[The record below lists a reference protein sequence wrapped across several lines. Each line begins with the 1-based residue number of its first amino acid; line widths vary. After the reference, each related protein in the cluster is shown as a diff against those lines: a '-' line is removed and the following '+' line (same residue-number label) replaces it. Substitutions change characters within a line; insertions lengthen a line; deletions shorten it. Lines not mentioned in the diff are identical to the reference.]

1 MFSRTLL
8 TGAAAL
14 VCVAGAAF
22 AGEHPHTESKTVNVA
37 TYEVADGESVV
48 KIIIKDGKPQIFLN
62 GKEVAS
68 EQVETKNGLWRIKG
82 ADGETKARFF
92 MRPSGEGGVNFRI
105 GGDGGEADERVI
117 ELNRLIEG
125 AGDAPRGV
133 VTGRRGVLGVML
145 EEVDPAT
152 ARQLKVDPEKS
163 ILVVGVAPESGA
175 AEAGIKAHDII
186 VGIGEK
192 PQGDLETI
200 RAVLGEKKPGDE
212 VKVYVLRGG
221 EKERFAV
228 RLKPAEGVEAPP
240 VPEAFLREF
249 EEASRWGRGANEEE
263 DQARARVGVER
274 EAPKADSDMRARVLR
289 ERERAVHERV
299 EELKHRMHA
308 EQDAVKER
316 QHRIMRELKD
326 QGELAKCLDGLRE
339 MRIEI
344 DAETQKEI
352 EEAMARAAEALEEI
366 DVDIELPEIEFLRK
380 GHGGD
385 VLFFPEPPDAKAY
398 GNVFRLR
405 APEAPRAPR
414 APMAPGGNAMFF
426 SDHGGADRLAR
437 IEERLAKIEGI
448 LTGMAGGMSAKG
460 GACNCD
466 CCDD

>member
-8 TGAAAL
+8 SGAAAL
-14 VCVAGAAF
+14 ACLAGSAM
-22 AGEHPHTESKTVNVA
+22 AGEHPHTESKRVNVA
-37 TYEVADGESVV
+37 TYQVSDGESEV

-92 MRPSGEGGVNFRI
+92 MRPNEEGGLTFRVDE
-105 GGDGGEADERVI
+105 GEGEADERVV
-117 ELNRLIEG
+117 ELNRLLER
-125 AGDAPRGV
+125 AGNEPAGV
-133 VTGRRGVLGVML
+133 VAARRGVLGVVL

-152 ARQLKVDPEKS
+152 AKQLKVDPAKS

-192 PQGDLETI
+192 PRGDLETI

-212 VKVYVLRGG
+212 VQVFVLRGG
-221 EKERFAV
+221 EKERFEV
-228 RLKPAEGVEAPP
+228 RLKPAEGVEGVA
-240 VPEAFLREF
+240 PEAMLREF
-249 EEASRWGRGANEEE
+249 EEASRWGRGENENQ
-263 DQARARVGVER
+263 DQARARVWVER
-274 EAPKADSDMRARVLR
+274 EAPQAENQMRARVLR
-289 ERERAVHERV
+289 ERERAVQERV
-299 EELKHRMHA
+299 EELQHRMHA
-308 EQDAVKER
+308 EQDAQQEH
-316 QHRIMRELKD
+316 QHRAMLELKKS
-326 QGELAKCLDGLRE
+326 GELAKRLDGLRE

-344 DAETQKEI
+344 DADTQKEI

-366 DVDIELPEIEFLRK
+366 EIDIELPEIEFLHK
-380 GHGGD
+380 GRGGN
-385 VLFFPEPPDAKAY
+385 VLFFPEPPDSEAFGK
-398 GNVFRLR
+398 VFRFR

-414 APMAPGGNAMFF
+414 APMAPGAQGFVF
-426 SDHGGADRLAR
+426 QDGGGDRLAR
-437 IEERLAKIEGI
+437 IEERLARIEGI
-448 LTGMAGGMSAKG
+448 LTGMAGGMSGKG